1 MTAWGQSSAVQSDK
15 ARHSPA
21 AMTTGMFYTQIESP
35 LGPLLLVADEAGLR
49 QILFVNGRH
58 AAQPES
64 SWKEDSEPFREAIRQ
79 LQTYFA
85 GELEKFDLQL
95 APEGTPFQ
103 LEVWRNLCEIPYG
116 ATVSYGELAI
126 RIGNPKACRAVGLA
140 NGSNPIP
147 SRDSVPSRDR
157 QQWQAHRDTA
167 ADFLSKR
174 SCLPWSGVSCACSE
188 TVPD

>member
-103 LEVWRNLCEIPYG
+103 LGSMAQSLRNPLWRDCL
-116 ATVSYGELAI
+116 LW
-126 RIGNPKACRAVGLA
+126 RARYP
-140 NGSNPIP
+140 NRKSQ
-147 SRDSVPSRDR
+147 SVPSR
-157 QQWQAHRDTA
+157 
-167 ADFLSKR
+167 R
-174 SCLPWSGVSCACSE
+174 SCQWV
-188 TVPD
+188 